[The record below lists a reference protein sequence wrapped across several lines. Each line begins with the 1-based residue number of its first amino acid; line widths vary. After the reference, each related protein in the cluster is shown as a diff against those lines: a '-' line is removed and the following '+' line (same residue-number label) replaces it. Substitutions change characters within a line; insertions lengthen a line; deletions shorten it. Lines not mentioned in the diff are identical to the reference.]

1 MKNLI
6 LLFCQLIL
14 AIKNVTITVLGPT
27 LENVPDADSEK
38 YIWHWQNI
46 RQVMKKAILDSK
58 MDEKYDIVLELIPG
72 LTQNLPVF

>member
-6 LLFCQLIL
+6 FLFCQLIL
-14 AIKNVTITVLGPT
+14 AGKKVTITILGPT

-38 YIWHWQNI
+38 YIWHWQNV
-46 RQVMKKAILDSK
+46 RQVMKKAFIDSK

-72 LTQNLPVF
+72 LTQNFSKF